1 MIPENIP
8 FSKRVGLDFDSYDL
22 IPKDQKQVS
31 FAVQNNQIILL
42 IFYIS
47 LKIPSKSE
55 KEKKIKTKFPSLFKK
70 LIVYFDFLFFFFA
83 FYSTCTKHGYQKK
96 KKKKQAKNRRI
107 GVIDSRNHSI
117 PEPSGKDFD
126 PSPLPFLPCCH
137 NIRLCNWR

>member
-8 FSKRVGLDFDSYDL
+8 FSKRVGLNFDSCDL

-31 FAVQNNQIILL
+31 FAVQNNQIIHL

-70 LIVYFDFLFFFFA
+70 LIVYFSFLFFFFCVL
-83 FYSTCTKHGYQKK
+83 FYMHETRIPKK

-126 PSPLPFLPCCH
+126 PSLPPVLSQYTVV
-137 NIRLCNWR
+137 